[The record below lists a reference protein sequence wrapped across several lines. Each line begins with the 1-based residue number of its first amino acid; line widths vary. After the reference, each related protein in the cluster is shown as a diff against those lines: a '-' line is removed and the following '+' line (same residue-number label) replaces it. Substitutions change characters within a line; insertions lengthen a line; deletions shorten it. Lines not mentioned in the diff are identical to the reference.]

1 MLSVGGH
8 MFQTD
13 VLGTTSMLQAQQI
26 LHGFNDMGTLVSEGL
41 HIRVIMPYRK
51 TFMVSNE
58 PTGNAGWLAQEL
70 LSIGTAAGI
79 FDRAGER
86 YDDQERIGGDI
97 VAAAADSVE
106 ARWLFSMFEMTNP
119 VKRPR
124 THCEIDE
131 ANLVKRPR
139 QHGKVDENPVKRPRP
154 HGEIDETRTRRP
166 RGQHDKVDEG
176 IWFLVRPFA
185 TAGGSGRQAPRAAVL
200 DSSFEKGIA
209 SAARSLK
216 LRPAEWTVLTEHAT
230 PQPGETY
237 ELTKAIAPAP
247 AASSSTPAPAA
258 SSSTPSSP
266 SGLKRPAGAPLVA
279 PAKAHAAAAKRG
291 TGRSRDVED
300 PPAAQ
305 QLRKSA
311 VEVAQHCTPHSHF
324 VPTSKPLYLWC
335 RLQKMRPATTPQT
348 PKSDMPAQKTIG
360 TQSQNLSI
368 RFCCQVGSS
377 ASAAIAV
384 TTGGIT
390 IATMTDYS
398 TVYTDANTANR
409 AAARSAKSGKADVAA
424 DHRARAKACVD
435 ARAAF
440 KAHTPR
446 CLRPAVPRV

>member
-1 MLSVGGH
+1 MDPGIRQSGPRDPCPGRTGHVDSLQEGLKLQSTALTRMARMLSVGAH

-13 VLGTTSMLQAQQI
+13 VLGATSMLQAQQI
-26 LHGFNDMGTLVSEGL
+26 LHGFNDMGTLVSEGR

-51 TFMVSNE
+51 TFMVSTE

-106 ARWLFSMFEMTNP
+106 ARWLFSMFEMS
-119 VKRPR
+119 
-124 THCEIDE
+124 
-131 ANLVKRPR
+131 
-139 QHGKVDENPVKRPRP
+139 NPVKRPRP

-166 RGQHDKVDEG
+166 RGLHDKVDEG

-258 SSSTPSSP
+258 SSSTPAPAASSSTPSSP
-266 SGLKRPAGAPLVA
+266 SGLKRPAGTPLVA

-291 TGRSRDVED
+291 TGRSRDVEEEH
-300 PPAAQ
+300 PAAKV
-305 QLRKSA
+305 RRGPE
-311 VEVAQHCTPHSHF
+311 VEAPFTLTANPPYPV
-324 VPTSKPLYLWC
+324 VPTPNVPGMSAADPKNKC
-335 RLQKMRPATTPQT
+335 DRESTPQPT
-348 PKSDMPAQKTIG
+348 P
-360 TQSQNLSI
+360 N
-368 RFCCQVGSS
+368 
-377 ASAAIAV
+377 V
-384 TTGGIT
+384 T
-390 IATMTDYS
+390 M
-398 TVYTDANTANR
+398 
-409 AAARSAKSGKADVAA
+409 
-424 DHRARAKACVD
+424 
-435 ARAAF
+435 
-440 KAHTPR
+440 
-446 CLRPAVPRV
+446 

>member
-26 LHGFNDMGTLVSEGL
+26 LHGFNDMGTLVSEGR

-106 ARWLFSMFEMTNP
+106 ARWLFSMFEMS
-119 VKRPR
+119 
-124 THCEIDE
+124 
-131 ANLVKRPR
+131 
-139 QHGKVDENPVKRPRP
+139 NPVKRPRP
-154 HGEIDETRTRRP
+154 HGEIDEASLVKRP
-166 RGQHDKVDEG
+166 RQHGKVDEG
-176 IWFLVRPFA
+176 IWFLVRPFSA
-185 TAGGSGRQAPRAAVL
+185 GGGSGRRAPRAAVL

-258 SSSTPSSP
+258 SPSTPSSP
-266 SGLKRPAGAPLVA
+266 SGLKRPAGTPLVA

-335 RLQKMRPATTPQT
+335 RLQKM
-348 PKSDMPAQKTIG
+348 
-360 TQSQNLSI
+360 
-368 RFCCQVGSS
+368 
-377 ASAAIAV
+377 
-384 TTGGIT
+384 
-390 IATMTDYS
+390 
-398 TVYTDANTANR
+398 
-409 AAARSAKSGKADVAA
+409 
-424 DHRARAKACVD
+424 
-435 ARAAF
+435 
-440 KAHTPR
+440 
-446 CLRPAVPRV
+446 